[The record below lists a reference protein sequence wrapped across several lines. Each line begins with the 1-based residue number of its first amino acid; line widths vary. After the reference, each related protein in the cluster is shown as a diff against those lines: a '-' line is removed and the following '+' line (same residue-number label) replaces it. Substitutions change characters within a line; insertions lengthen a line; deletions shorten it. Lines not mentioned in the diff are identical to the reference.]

1 MTAMGSSA
9 GIGEMAGD
17 WLPGFRAS
25 VALAWSAEGAPMT
38 LVLRDTDD
46 TEDSDEEEDEA
57 FDEDEEDEE
66 DEDPDTERLQAAEPN
81 AVHGHGKPSREEIE
95 EELEEMESED
105 EAEGPN
111 AAEEE
116 VEKDRKRATV
126 DRAIDSAL
134 RMSALAEVECE
145 LAAGTRGLK

>member
-1 MTAMGSSA
+1 MAAMGSLT
-9 GIGEMAGD
+9 GIGEMGGS
-17 WLPGFRAS
+17 WLSGFHAS
-25 VALAWSAEGAPMT
+25 VVVDWSAEGSPMV

-57 FDEDEEDEE
+57 EAEETEE
-66 DEDPDTERLQAAEPN
+66 EDPDSDVLWAAEPN

-95 EELEEMESED
+95 EELEEMESE
-105 EAEGPN
+105 EGVEDPD

-116 VEKDRKRATV
+116 AEKDEKRATV

-134 RMSALAEVECE
+134 RMSALVAVVSEI
-145 LAAGTRGLK
+145 AADTRGLE